1 MWNLRQLVNADP
13 ELICASPRLST
24 PAAFPVEHKEFISV
38 DHNHPYSSAS
48 VQLLDTRLYLRH
60 KTILLLAV
68 LFSYLQYFPRAPVSL
83 STAKKIFLL
92 MILLYFIWLEYETG
106 YNPCFTTLFAEGSY
120 AMDIPSS
127 SGELSPSLLGDISS
141 SLHLMHSREWQAWVS
156 VCSLSSHN
164 FWISA
169 VQCFQTHPSTSF
181 VFYIFYVAYFI
192 ATPTLGLLNTITLQW
207 LLLGEVAA
215 WTATEF
221 PYCWCRSVSSPRS
234 VACWMDASGSILLP
248 HLHP

>member
-1 MWNLRQLVNADP
+1 
-13 ELICASPRLST
+13 
-24 PAAFPVEHKEFISV
+24 
-38 DHNHPYSSAS
+38 
-48 VQLLDTRLYLRH
+48 
-60 KTILLLAV
+60 
-68 LFSYLQYFPRAPVSL
+68 
-83 STAKKIFLL
+83 
-92 MILLYFIWLEYETG
+92 
-106 YNPCFTTLFAEGSY
+106 
-120 AMDIPSS
+120 
-127 SGELSPSLLGDISS
+127 
-141 SLHLMHSREWQAWVS
+141 MHSREWQAWVS

-169 VQCFQTHPSTSF
+169 VQYFQTHPSTSF

-248 HLHP
+248 HLHPSRQLHLLEPQREPTYAVTEIETLGICHKSTTISKNFVRKYAVGTWSCCTNLHLTCCLIKPLSLCDWLVPAIKGRFIVKCLTYTNVGLLFLYFHRQSLRRGFEHQLQRDAQLPG